1 MTTIG
6 SYQVKVLIES
16 SNEEIAIIAPASF
29 DDMPKNWDCNW
40 LNIWNE
46 TTFDCQNIVKMVYK
60 DQVWGLVK
68 YSLYPYFYPEPA
80 PPLFLEINNIEA
92 YSTSRGDVTSRLIEP
107 IGKWLIWYAI
117 KVAFQ
122 FCPVTTVESFVY
134 IEALPQAVSYY
145 RDNIQMESLGLS
157 PSTPKEDLYVF
168 RFSRTAAA
176 KFCERH
182 ESRWGKP
189 KLFEQ

>member
-1 MTTIG
+1 MA
-6 SYQVKVLIES
+6 V
-16 SNEEIAIIAPASF
+16 IAPASL
-29 DDMPKNWDCNW
+29 DDMPTNWDCNW

-46 TTFDCQNIVKMVYK
+46 TAFYCQNIVKMVYK

-68 YSLYPYFYPEPA
+68 YSLYPYFDPEPA

-92 YSTSRGDVTSRLIEP
+92 YPTSRGEVTARLIEP
-107 IGKWLIWYAI
+107 IGKWLMWYAI
-117 KVAFQ
+117 KVAFE

-134 IEALPQAVSYY
+134 LEALPKTVSYY
-145 RDNIQMESLGLS
+145 RDKIQMEYLGLS
-157 PSTPKEDLYVF
+157 RSTPEEDLYVF

-176 KFCERH
+176 EFCQRH

-189 KLFEQ
+189 KLYEQ